1 MPEIRD
7 AKTLA
12 NYFEC
17 LSIFENE
24 TYLLYQNLSEK
35 TDTPQ
40 IKNLLET
47 IAKDSQRH
55 SKLINDIAK
64 SISETQLKP
73 KDCSKNLG
81 PVWKA
86 TENFRKEIAAK
97 QKITE
102 AEYPEMIQKLNVLES
117 SFGEEYFI
125 LTQMKTMKYL
135 AKEINESY
143 KVDVDKT
150 QKIFEAI
157 SLDEDHHR
165 EILAE
170 IKEQNEAKQAKNN
183 DPAVKFQNPDAWF
196 KPLPAQTNDSY

>member
-81 PVWKA
+81 
-86 TENFRKEIAAK
+86 RYGK
-97 QKITE
+97 QQRTLEKKSQ
-102 AEYPEMIQKLNVLES
+102 PNKKSLKLN
-117 SFGEEYFI
+117 
-125 LTQMKTMKYL
+125 
-135 AKEINESY
+135 
-143 KVDVDKT
+143 T
-150 QKIFEAI
+150 QK
-157 SLDEDHHR
+157 
-165 EILAE
+165 
-170 IKEQNEAKQAKNN
+170 
-183 DPAVKFQNPDAWF
+183 
-196 KPLPAQTNDSY
+196 